1 MLSLSSHQR
10 LRNRAFLIFLCLSVV
25 FSPAIHGQSNVSST
39 APPALTSKAGDVN
52 HEGYSLKPVGLALD
66 EWPNLRF
73 DFSIERGDYS
83 NFKNLSSSDVQ
94 AKIDEKSIEVK
105 DGDLRL
111 NDTKGSAVL
120 VLLDG
125 SGSMAGFG
133 VDKLRAAKEGLK
145 LFVDSIGPKDR
156 VGLMVFDEEVR
167 LVIPPNSDREALKR
181 DIDAFQI
188 RKDRSRFT
196 RLYQAVESGIK
207 EANNSQIKNLLIIS
221 DGREDTP
228 ETRSLAPGALDKFK
242 QTREHEITELSR
254 KNDIRVF
261 TVAIGDEHGK
271 GLAFVDRASLTNISK
286 GANGGE
292 GAYIELRENSG
303 TLALQQDYLRSRLDQ
318 TLAQLRQSFGYS
330 YSLTLRPN
338 ELQQSGANEHKL
350 WLAFTVGDSPR
361 VQLPV
366 EYTYALTTAGT
377 PVVTGMRKQPA
388 IFIQS
393 APKTVNWRQLSL
405 IYLALLSA
413 FLVLATIP
421 AAIRRLIGGGQAL
434 RLHKAITR
442 VTSNSPLVGSVCPN
456 EGTASG
462 RLYLIKEGDI
472 VLVCPNPDCKTPHHL
487 SCWRFNEHHCMQRNC
502 ELEMIVPPNVLEK
515 YGLMERELSSHYGR

>member
-1 MLSLSSHQR
+1 V
-10 LRNRAFLIFLCLSVV
+10 CLFSVV
-25 FSPAIHGQSNVSST
+25 FGPSVRGQSNASSS
-39 APPALTSKAGDVN
+39 APPTLTSKAGDVN
-52 HEGYSLKPVGLALD
+52 QAGYSLKPIGLALD
-66 EWPNLRF
+66 EWPSLRL

-94 AKIDEKSIEVK
+94 AKIDERSIEIR
-105 DGDLRL
+105 DGDLKL
-111 NDTKGSAVL
+111 NDTRGSAVMI
-120 VLLDG
+120 LLDG
-125 SGSMAGFG
+125 SGSMVGVG

-167 LVIPPNSDREALKR
+167 LVIPPTTDKEALKR

-196 RLYQAVESGIK
+196 RLYQAVESGIR
-207 EANNSQIKNLLIIS
+207 EAKGSQIKNLLVIS

-228 ETRSLAPGALDKFK
+228 ETRSLSTAELDKFK
-242 QTREHEITELSR
+242 QTREQEITQLSR
-254 KNDIRVF
+254 KDDIRVF
-261 TVAIGDEHGK
+261 TVAIGDENGK
-271 GLAFVDRASLTNISK
+271 GLSFVDRASLTNISK
-286 GANGGE
+286 GANGGD
-292 GAYIELRENSG
+292 GAYIELTETSG
-303 TLALQQDYLRSRLDQ
+303 EIALQQDFLRSRLDQ
-318 TLAQLRQSFGYS
+318 TLARLRESFGYS
-330 YSLTLRPN
+330 YSLSLRLD
-338 ELQQSGANEHKL
+338 ESQLRGASEHKL
-350 WLAFTVGDSPR
+350 WVAFTVGDGPR

-366 EYTYALTTAGT
+366 EYTYALTAAGT

-393 APKTVNWRQLSL
+393 APKTVNWIQLSL
-405 IYLALLSA
+405 IYIALLSV
-413 FLVLATIP
+413 FLVLAIVP
-421 AAIRRLIGGGQAL
+421 ATIRRLIGGGQAL

-442 VTSNSPLVGSVCPN
+442 VSSHSPLVGSVCPN

-502 ELEMIVPPNVLEK
+502 ELEMVVPPKVLEK
-515 YGLMERELSSHYGR
+515 YGLMERELT

>member
-1 MLSLSSHQR
+1 MMSVSFQSQGSIRHV
-10 LRNRAFLIFLCLSVV
+10 FVVWVCLFSVV
-25 FSPAIHGQSNVSST
+25 FGPSVRGQSNSSSP
-39 APPALTSKAGDVN
+39 APATLTSKANDVN
-52 HEGYSLKPVGLALD
+52 EAGYSLKPIGLALD
-66 EWPNLRF
+66 EWPNLRL
-73 DFSIERGDYS
+73 DFSIERADFS
-83 NFKNLSSSDVQ
+83 SFKNLSSSSVQ
-94 AKIDEKSIEVK
+94 AKVDAKSMEIK
-105 DGDLRL
+105 DGDLTL

-120 VLLDG
+120 ILLDG
-125 SGSMAGFG
+125 SGSMAGAG

-145 LFVDSIGPKDR
+145 LFVDGIGPRDR

-167 LVIPPNSDREALKR
+167 LVIPPTSDKEGLKR

-196 RLYQAVESGIK
+196 RLYEGVESGIS
-207 EANNSQIKNLLIIS
+207 EAKGRQIKNLLVIS

-228 ETRSLAPGALDKFK
+228 ETRSLSTAELDKFK
-242 QTREHEITELSR
+242 QTREQEITQLSR

-271 GLAFVDRASLTNISK
+271 GLSFVDRASLTNISK
-286 GANGGE
+286 GANGGD
-292 GAYIELRENSG
+292 GAYIELTETSG
-303 TLALQQDYLRSRLDQ
+303 AVALQQDFLRTRLDQ
-318 TLAQLRQSFGYS
+318 TLAQLRESFGYS
-330 YSLTLRPN
+330 YSLTLRLDPS
-338 ELQQSGANEHKL
+338 QQRAPSEHKL
-350 WLAFTVGDSPR
+350 WIAFTVGEGPR

-366 EYTYALTTAGT
+366 EYTYALTAAGT

-393 APKTVNWRQLSL
+393 APKTVNWIQLSL
-405 IYLALLSA
+405 IYIALLSL
-413 FLVLATIP
+413 FLVLAITP
-421 AAIRRLIGGGQAL
+421 AAVRRLIGGALAL

-442 VTSNSPLVGSVCPN
+442 VGSHSPLVGSVCPN

-502 ELEMIVPPNVLEK
+502 EFEMVVPPKILEK
-515 YGLMERELSSHYGR
+515 YGLMERELS